1 MSRRQGAQL
10 GQISDFDLR
19 LIRVFKAVVDSGG
32 FTAAEAVLGISRS
45 AISIHMG
52 DLEART
58 GLKLCQRGRSGFALT
73 EEGREVYRAGL
84 QLLAAMETF
93 RTEVNALHRHLRGEL
108 NIGITDNLVSLP
120 HMRITHALAALKEA
134 GPEVRI
140 NIHMVPPSEVEV
152 GVMDGHLHVGVVP
165 AIAPLAGLDYRPLY
179 GETVQLY
186 CGEAHPLFQRDD
198 AGISDDELAAAD
210 AVVPSFALPPDG
222 QRCHEPLQGTATATD
237 REGIAFL
244 VLTGRYIG
252 FLPEHFAA
260 RWVTEERL
268 RALRPDEWHYQ
279 VDYSTITRRGR
290 RPHLVLETFLDAL
303 YARPP
308 ARRGMP
314 AED

>member
-1 MSRRQGAQL
+1 MSKRHGAQL
-10 GQISDFDLR
+10 GQVSDFDLR
-19 LIRVFKAVVDSGG
+19 LIRVFKAVVESGG
-32 FTAAEAVLGISRS
+32 FTAAEAVLGIGRS

-73 EEGREVYRAGL
+73 QEGREVYRAGL
-84 QLLAAMETF
+84 QLLTAMESF

-152 GVMDGHLHVGVVP
+152 EVMDGHLHVGVVP
-165 AIAPLAGLDYRPLY
+165 TIGPLAGLDYRPLY
-179 GETVQLY
+179 SETARLY
-186 CGEAHPLFQRDD
+186 CGEGHSLFRRDD
-198 AGISDDELAAAD
+198 ATITDEDIAAAE
-210 AVVPSFALPPDG
+210 AVLPSFALPPDG
-222 QRCHEPLQGTATATD
+222 QRRHESLQGTATATD

-244 VLTGRYIG
+244 VLTGQYIG
-252 FLPEHFAA
+252 YLPEHFAA
-260 RWVTEERL
+260 RWVAEGRL

-303 YARPP
+303 YARAT
-308 ARRGMP
+308 ARRGVP